1 VLREAGLVSVTPQ
14 GTRRLYQID
23 LDGLGELRAWFD
35 RFWDDALAA
44 FAKHAEET
52 Q

>member
-1 VLREAGLVSVTPQ
+1 MLREAGLVSVTPQ

-35 RFWDDALAA
+35 RFWDDALTA
-44 FAKHAEET
+44 FAQHAEET
-52 Q
+52 R